1 MNEIGFERKIGYSFV
16 GLMAGNVAAAV
27 ALLLIYLLPRLG
39 LLPGLSRVWNPT
51 TPILFFFIAM
61 VSMLGWALIGLPV
74 VLLLRAESAADF
86 YWPAAA
92 LIGGVLGV
100 LGMLLFCVVLDRGL
114 GTISNA
120 AAMRQ
125 MWPLFAD
132 AALIG
137 GVAFGVYC
145 SRIKAALKSQAM
157 ESGTPKATPRSLP
170 WFEI

>member
-100 LGMLLFCVVLDRGL
+100 LGMLLFWWCW
-114 GTISNA
+114 TA
-120 AAMRQ
+120 AWEPSPMLRRC
-125 MWPLFAD
+125 
-132 AALIG
+132 G
-137 GVAFGVYC
+137 RCG
-145 SRIKAALKSQAM
+145 
-157 ESGTPKATPRSLP
+157 RSLP
-170 WFEI
+170 MLR